1 MNLLLVQTSLCG
13 WEGGGNE
20 KEVHLFCC
28 SAFLVYGTQL
38 SSLDLE
44 KEHFES
50 FFYSLNGKQ
59 KALIFLK
66 GRVFCGVIRTFD
78 KGFSNSV

>member
-1 MNLLLVQTSLCG
+1 MKKKCICFAA
-13 WEGGGNE
+13 
-20 KEVHLFCC
+20 LF
-28 SAFLVYGTQL
+28 FLVYEAQL